1 MTITSGDIKLLRAE
15 VSLDTNDGGGAITAV
30 EVVDGVS
37 NNLFPDISE
46 LDRAYGRISLRKF
59 FPAIQTTTV
68 DSYYGAHVI
77 LTKLPSDPKV
87 NISLFTTNDWTDRR
101 ANAQNNVESY
111 LARGPKWAGHLL
123 ETQLTGQRAIQLA
136 LQTNDPTP
144 VIGQGLALVQ
154 YEGLST
160 EYSQFVRISK
170 ISEVTQN
177 FPAPNNTSVARR
189 VVTIEITDPLR
200 FDFVGISVFQAVQG
214 ISPTG
219 VCRDTRVADAATY
232 FGANR
237 LATDT
242 SIGAAQ
248 IQAESIFTAL
258 VPSAQSETPMI
269 DLAPT
274 GQSSLYVPGNTS
286 NITANVL
293 TSTSTNSNVYLGSP
307 ILPNTLTFTLFGQS
321 VVDAGGVLK
330 AGSTQIGTIEYDKG
344 LLRFNS
350 SAPSGTGTVT
360 YSFKPAAAPNQL
372 PQTAFYNITQSNRSY
387 NYVTTLVPKPAPG
400 SLIISYMAQGKV
412 YYLFE
417 NGIGQIKGADAS
429 FGSGTVNFETGTVLL
444 TVGVLPD
451 VGTDILYS
459 WGANISTSIISDIA
473 VKPLQFAMQAAY
485 GQIAPNTLAVS
496 WTLNGSSKSAVDD
509 GAGNITG
516 DASGTINYATGLIT
530 LIPTL
535 LPTIGTVF
543 GVTSSYGPPLVFT
556 ETVSSGSPSYT
567 YTIGG
572 SDPLVKGS
580 VSIDL
585 TLSCDTGQVRAV
597 TLVDRFVS
605 GSTGNLVFDGTSTV
619 AGSINYS
626 TRQITINPSL
636 TADVLVQVPRFSFF
650 RLANSA

>member
-15 VSLDTNDGGGAITAV
+15 VSLDTVDGGGAITAV
-30 EVVDGVS
+30 EVVDGAS

-46 LDRAYGRISLRKF
+46 LDRAYGRIALRKF
-59 FPAIQTTTV
+59 FPAIQTITV

-87 NISLFTTNDWTDRR
+87 NISLFTTNDWVDRR

-136 LQTNDPTP
+136 LQSSDPTP

-154 YEGLST
+154 FEGSPT
-160 EYSQFVRISK
+160 EYSQFVRVSK

-177 FPAPNNTSVARR
+177 FPTPNNGSASRR
-189 VVTIEITDPLR
+189 VVTLEITDPLR
-200 FDFVGISVFQAVQG
+200 FDFDGISVFQSVQG
-214 ISPTG
+214 VNPLG

-237 LATDT
+237 LTTAT

-258 VPSAQSETPMI
+258 VPSAQSETPMV

-274 GQSSLYVPGNTS
+274 GQSSLYVPGNTAP
-286 NITANVL
+286 ITANVL
-293 TSTSTNSNVYLGSP
+293 TSTATNSNVYLGSP
-307 ILPNTLTFTLFGQS
+307 ILPNTLSFTLFGQA
-321 VVDAGGVLK
+321 VVDAGGILK
-330 AGSTQIGTIEYDKG
+330 ASSTQIGTIEYDKG

-360 YSFKPAAAPNQL
+360 YTFTPAATPSRVA
-372 PQTAFYNITQSNRSY
+372 QTAFCSITQSNRSY
-387 NYVTTLVPKPAPG
+387 NYVTTLVPTPTPA

-412 YYLFE
+412 YYLFD
-417 NGIGQIKGADAS
+417 NGVGQIKGADAS
-429 FGSGTVNFETGTVLL
+429 FGSGSINYSTGTVLL

-451 VGTDILYS
+451 VGTDILYA
-459 WGANISTSIISDIA
+459 WGANTSTFSRSDLP
-473 VKPLQFAMQAAY
+473 VKPLQFVMQSVN
-485 GQIAPNTLAVS
+485 GQIGQGSLAIT
-496 WTLNGSSKSAVDD
+496 WTLSGVAKSASDD

-516 DASGTINYATGLIT
+516 DATGIINYATGLIT

-535 LPTIGTVF
+535 LPMAGTVF
-543 GVTSSYGPPLVFT
+543 GVATSHGAQLTFS
-556 ETVSSGSPSYT
+556 ETVSSGSPSYA
-567 YTIGG
+567 YTLGG
-572 SDPLVKGS
+572 SDPLIKGS

-585 TLSCDTGQVRAV
+585 TLVCDTGQTRAV

-605 GSTGNLVFDGTSTV
+605 GTSGNLVFDGTSTV
-619 AGSINYS
+619 AGSIDYS
-626 TRQITINPSL
+626 TRQITVNPSL
-636 TADVLVQVPRFSFF
+636 TAEVLVKISTYNTFYISG
-650 RLANSA
+650 